1 MAAGEFHGRGF
12 AFPLRVDGRGRIAE
26 AAEERSIEASIR
38 VILGTSDGERV
49 MRPDFGCNLRAL
61 AFDPL
66 DEQTRNLARYRVE
79 EGLRRWEPRIEVMA
93 VTVEPDPAAAALMI
107 GVRYRISGT
116 QDMRSLVYPF
126 YLERG

>member
-1 MAAGEFHGRGF
+1 MAGGAVPRPGF
-12 AFPLRVDGRGRIAE
+12 AFPLRVDGRGGIAE

-38 VILGTSDGERV
+38 LILGTNDGERV

-93 VTVEPDPAAAALMI
+93 VAVDPDP
-107 GVRYRISGT
+107 
-116 QDMRSLVYPF
+116 
-126 YLERG
+126 